1 MLHEKVTLLM
11 LNDYDRLKGKQGSLK
26 K

>member
-11 LNDYDRLKGKQGSLK
+11 LNDYDRLKGKKGSLK